1 MSSYFQEDINY
12 LKILQTITLLKKPKK
27 IVEFGI
33 LNGDSLLHMSDA
45 CLKTTSIKAY
55 DIFDKFNGNS
65 ANKDELINKFKKN
78 KNIKINFGNYFTKYR
93 QLKDNSID
101 ILHIDIANDGKIY
114 DFFIKHYFKKLK
126 KNGIAI
132 LEGGSKERDEVQWMK
147 KYNKIKI
154 SDTLMKIKAKNYNF
168 INIGKMPSITIFLK

>member
-1 MSSYFQEDINY
+1 MSSYFKEDVNY
-12 LKILQTITLLKKPKK
+12 LKILKTINLLKKPKK

-33 LNGDSLLHMSDA
+33 LNGDSLLHMSEV
-45 CLKTTSIKAY
+45 CLKTASINAY

-65 ANKDELINKFKKN
+65 ANKNELIKKFKKN
-78 KNIKINFGNYFTKYR
+78 KNITINYGNYFTKHK

-114 DFFIKHYFKKLK
+114 DFFIKNYFKKLK

-132 LEGGSKERDEVQWMK
+132 LEGGSKERDQVQWMK
-147 KYNKIKI
+147 KYKKIKI
-154 SDTLMKIKAKNYNF
+154 SDTLTKIKEKNYSF
-168 INIGKMPSITIFLK
+168 INIGKVPSITIFLK

>member
-1 MSSYFQEDINY
+1 MI
-12 LKILQTITLLKKPKK
+12 
-27 IVEFGI
+27 
-33 LNGDSLLHMSDA
+33 
-45 CLKTTSIKAY
+45 
-55 DIFDKFNGNS
+55 
-65 ANKDELINKFKKN
+65 
-78 KNIKINFGNYFTKYR
+78 
-93 QLKDNSID
+93 
-101 ILHIDIANDGKIY
+101 
-114 DFFIKHYFKKLK
+114 FIKHYFKKLK